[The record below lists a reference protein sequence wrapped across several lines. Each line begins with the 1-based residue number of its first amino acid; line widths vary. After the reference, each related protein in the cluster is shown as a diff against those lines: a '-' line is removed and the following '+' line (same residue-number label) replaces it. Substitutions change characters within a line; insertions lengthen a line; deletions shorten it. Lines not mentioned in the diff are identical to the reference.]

1 VKDSEVTVRKNK
13 TGNNTSRNT
22 WFIFDFLIFDFL
34 ILYDSNQ
41 EIKDQKIKDLKLLQ
55 KLNNPLSPQNQ
66 IPESIVTDALF

>member
-1 VKDSEVTVRKNK
+1 MKDSEVTVRKNK

-22 WFIFDFLIFDFL
+22 WFIFDFL

-55 KLNNPLSPQNQ
+55 KLNNPLSP
-66 IPESIVTDALF
+66 STLFGTIAFPASSELQPS